1 MRLKIRNFSLYKLAG
16 TATISLI
23 MLLIAIFIISG
34 CDNNKSTGPGENQPP
49 DVPTEPVPADGA
61 TDIGLTITLQCL
73 CLDPEHDNLVY
84 DYYFGT
90 NSTPP
95 FVLTSET
102 YFHEFTN
109 LEFLTTYY
117 WKVVAK
123 DTLRQQQTEGP
134 IWSFSTGNVFEVD
147 NYDTERARRVVSLYD
162 SLVFVADDNVGL
174 KVFIVTDTAGV
185 KLDSVRAYSNA
196 GYIFDVF
203 AQGDRAYLASS
214 VGIQIYDISNFEL
227 PDSEAVLGT
236 YDVDNLEERAVK
248 IEMNYAYIGV
258 AATVHNSLQSGLH
271 IVDISDPSAPV
282 LTGSYMT
289 AGVTNDV
296 DLSGNY
302 AFLADSL
309 RGLLIIDISDPA
321 NPDSVGRYATA
332 GPAWALDI
340 DNNLA
345 YIACGMAGLEIV
357 DISNPASPSLLTSFA
372 AAGEPKDVY
381 VAGDYAYIASFW
393 DGGLQILDVST
404 PASPVSEVSVGTQGG
419 AWGIYADARYVYLA
433 DTWAGLILYRFAGIQ

>member
-1 MRLKIRNFSLYKLAG
+1 MRLRIRNFSLYKLAG

-23 MLLIAIFIISG
+23 LPLIAIFMIAG

-49 DVPTEPVPADGA
+49 EVPTEPVPADGA

-90 NSTPP
+90 SSTPP

-134 IWSFSTGNVFEVD
+134 IWSFSTGNIFEVD

-174 KVFIVTDTAGV
+174 KVFAVSDTAGV

-196 GYIFDVF
+196 AYIFDVL
-203 AQGDRAYLASS
+203 ALGDRAYLASS
-214 VGIQIYDISNFEL
+214 EGVQIYDISDFTL
-227 PDSEAVLGT
+227 PDSVAVLGN
-236 YDVDNLEERAVK
+236 YNDANREERSVK
-248 IEMNYAYIGV
+248 VNGNIAYVGV
-258 AATVHNSLQSGLH
+258 AASNHANLISGLH
-271 IVDISDPSAPV
+271 VVDISDPAAPV
-282 LTGSYMT
+282 LMGSYIT

-296 DLSGNY
+296 DLAGNY
-302 AFLADSL
+302 AYLADSL

-321 NPDSVGRYATA
+321 NPDSVGSYATA

-404 PASPVSEVSVGTQGG
+404 PASPVSEVSVGTRGG
-419 AWGIYADARYVYLA
+419 AWGIYADDRYVYLA